1 MAAHY
6 AISPMEDDVV
16 IKQRLLTRTTTTRGE
31 PPLKKL
37 IKKFIAF
44 ATEIEK
50 EGNNFNDC
58 EKLYKSFLQELATF
72 ELPLLK
78 TKAVIEANR
87 REQESFKN
95 LHVELNNQIA
105 QAQKDIEVLKVQL
118 EEAKIERQHKEE
130 CEAIRRLIAAQ
141 PPRAETQRQL
151 NELEKELVG
160 MEAEN
165 FAASRTLELRKKQF
179 GLLLHV
185 VDELQST
192 LEEEKNPVDP
202 DVGMVGTS
210 LVGADGSTSEP
221 MVIDT

>member
-185 VDELQST
+185 VSVINFT
-192 LEEEKNPVDP
+192 MVFITAKFPTVDTIFYR
-202 DVGMVGTS
+202 VGGQTAV
-210 LVGADGSTSEP
+210 
-221 MVIDT
+221 

>member
-185 VDELQST
+185 CRSIPQHQSCQQKLT
-192 LEEEKNPVDP
+192 SFI
-202 DVGMVGTS
+202 GT
-210 LVGADGSTSEP
+210 
-221 MVIDT
+221 

>member
-210 LVGADGSTSEP
+210 SVGADGSTSEP

>member
-210 LVGADGSTSEP
+210 LAGADGSTSEP

>member
-210 LVGADGSTSEP
+210 SVGADGSTSEP
-221 MVIDT
+221 MAIDT

>member
-1 MAAHY
+1 
-6 AISPMEDDVV
+6 
-16 IKQRLLTRTTTTRGE
+16 
-31 PPLKKL
+31 
-37 IKKFIAF
+37 
-44 ATEIEK
+44 
-50 EGNNFNDC
+50 
-58 EKLYKSFLQELATF
+58 
-72 ELPLLK
+72 
-78 TKAVIEANR
+78 
-87 REQESFKN
+87 
-95 LHVELNNQIA
+95 
-105 QAQKDIEVLKVQL
+105 VLKVQL

-210 LVGADGSTSEP
+210 SVGADGSTSEP

>member
-105 QAQKDIEVLKVQL
+105 Q
-118 EEAKIERQHKEE
+118 
-130 CEAIRRLIAAQ
+130 
-141 PPRAETQRQL
+141 
-151 NELEKELVG
+151 
-160 MEAEN
+160 
-165 FAASRTLELRKKQF
+165 
-179 GLLLHV
+179 
-185 VDELQST
+185 
-192 LEEEKNPVDP
+192 
-202 DVGMVGTS
+202 VGTPSS
-210 LVGADGSTSEP
+210 LFPNLWKIGYLSLCFGYTLCFVPCSSSSTVP
-221 MVIDT
+221 WV

>member
-50 EGNNFNDC
+50 EGNNFSDC

-210 LVGADGSTSEP
+210 SVGADGSTSEP